1 MTRHVLVLCLSAWTL
16 AGCRGANPEQQLRD
30 SFIQQIASTP
40 TVRDVQRHG
49 DEVSFTLR
57 YGEHPDAKWRVHVD
71 SASIE
76 RAADGTVPSK
86 GMVKSSW
93 YADGEQI
100 RPRGSQSDLPL
111 VLLDRGIA
119 QECWA
124 LWDTN
129 GGQWSWK

>member
-1 MTRHVLVLCLSAWTL
+1 MTKHVLVLCLSARAL
-16 AGCRGANPEQQLRD
+16 AGCGGANPEQQLRD
-30 SFIQQIASTP
+30 SFIQQIASTKS
-40 TVRDVQRHG
+40 VRDFQRNG

-57 YGEHPDAKWRVHVD
+57 YGERPDAKWRVRVD

-124 LWDTN
+124 LWDKN
-129 GGQWSWK
+129 GDQWSWK

>member
-100 RPRGSQSDLPL
+100 RPRGDQSDLPL
-111 VLLDRGIA
+111 AFLDRGLA

-124 LWDTN
+124 LLDKSS
-129 GGQWSWK
+129 GEWSWK

>member
-40 TVRDVQRHG
+40 TVRDFQRHG

-124 LWDTN
+124 LWDKN
-129 GGQWSWK
+129 GAQWSWK

>member
-16 AGCRGANPEQQLRD
+16 AGCRGADPEQQLRD

-124 LWDTN
+124 LWDKN

>member
-30 SFIQQIASTP
+30 SFIQQIAST
-40 TVRDVQRHG
+40 TSVRDFQRHG
-49 DEVSFTLR
+49 DEVLFTLR

-71 SASIE
+71 SVSIE
-76 RAADGTVPSK
+76 RAADGTAPSK

-111 VLLDRGIA
+111 AFLDRGIA

-124 LWDTN
+124 LWEKN
-129 GGQWSWK
+129 SGEWSWQ